1 MSLFPPLNGDL
12 TKIQYGLGKK
22 FNTNRMKKDKLDKIA
37 NTIIEQMGDLKLV
50 KQTMVRDDREELM
63 SILIGIDFIVTEN
76 VPLINL
82 LHQTVD
88 RDSFTYIMNRVG
100 EYLSSFYG
108 DDLTVTYDSK
118 YDMYYYFKI

>member
-1 MSLFPPLNGDL
+1 MSLLPPVKEDL
-12 TKIQYGLGKK
+12 MWIQYGLGKK
-22 FNTNRMKKDKLDKIA
+22 FNTNRMKQDKLDKIA

>member
-1 MSLFPPLNGDL
+1 MIN
-12 TKIQYGLGKK
+12 
-22 FNTNRMKKDKLDKIA
+22 KDKLDKIA
-37 NTIIEQMGDLKLV
+37 NTIIEEMGDLKLV
-50 KQTMVRDDREELM
+50 KQTMVQDDRKELM

-100 EYLSSFYG
+100 KHLSSFYG
-108 DDLTVTYDSK
+108 DDLTVSYDSK
-118 YDMYYYFKI
+118 FDMYYYFKI

>member
-1 MSLFPPLNGDL
+1 MIN
-12 TKIQYGLGKK
+12 
-22 FNTNRMKKDKLDKIA
+22 KDKLDKIA
-37 NTIIEQMGDLKLV
+37 NTIIEEMGDLKLV
-50 KQTMVRDDREELM
+50 KQTMVQDDRKELM
-63 SILIGIDFIVTEN
+63 SILIGIDFVVTEN

-100 EYLSSFYG
+100 KYLSSFYG
-108 DDLTVTYDSK
+108 DDLTVDYDSK